1 MILHNVYTL
10 TAGTPTEVVSPAIQR
25 QVAHFHNLTKSSN
38 EFIYIGSQTVSTANS
53 IHLDPGESK
62 EITIE
67 PLDTLWA
74 VSDPTGLKL
83 GVLIVRQSQ

>member
-1 MILHNVYTL
+1 MILTNLITL
-10 TAGTPTEVVSPAIQR
+10 TATPQQVVGPATQR
-25 QVAHFHNLTKSSN
+25 QVIHLHNQNKSSN
-38 EFIYIGSQTVSTANS
+38 NYIFVGNQTVSTTNS

-62 EITIE
+62 TITIE

-74 VSDPTGLKL
+74 VSDPVGLEL

>member
-10 TAGTPTEVVSPAIQR
+10 TSGTPTEVVGPATQR

-38 EFIYIGSQTVSTANS
+38 EYIYIGSQTVSTANS

-62 EITIE
+62 EITLE
-67 PLDTLWA
+67 PLDTIWA
-74 VSDPTGLKL
+74 VSDPTGLEL

>member
-1 MILHNVYTL
+1 MILTSLTTL
-10 TAGTPTEVVSPAIQR
+10 TATPQQVVGPAIQR
-25 QVAHFHNLTKSSN
+25 QVAYLHNQNKSSN
-38 EFIYIGSQTVSTANS
+38 NYIFIGNQTVSTANS

-62 EITIE
+62 EITLE

-74 VSDPTGLKL
+74 VSDPEGLQL

>member
-1 MILHNVYTL
+1 MILNSQFTL
-10 TAGTPTEVVSPAIQR
+10 SLTTPTEVVSPATQR
-25 QVAHFHNLTKSSN
+25 QVVHLHNQSKSSN
-38 EFIYIGSQTVSTANS
+38 NYVYIGNETVSTTNG

-62 EITIE
+62 TITLE

-74 VSDPTGLKL
+74 VSDPTGLSL

>member
-1 MILHNVYTL
+1 MILTNLITL
-10 TAGTPTEVVSPAIQR
+10 TATPQQVVGPATQR
-25 QVAHFHNLTKSSN
+25 QVIHLHNQNKSSN
-38 EFIYIGSQTVSTANS
+38 NYIFVGNQTVSTTNS

-62 EITIE
+62 TITIE

-74 VSDPTGLKL
+74 VSDPVGLQL

>member
-1 MILHNVYTL
+1 MILNNLYTL
-10 TAGTPTEVVSPAIQR
+10 TATPQQVVGPATQR
-25 QVAHFHNLTKSSN
+25 QVAYLHNQNKSSN
-38 EFIYIGSQTVSTANS
+38 NYIFIGSQTVSTTNS

-62 EITIE
+62 EITLE

-74 VSDPTGLKL
+74 VSDPSGLQL